1 RLERRVGPV
10 EVLLGQADRAGDVAH
25 LPEIH
30 GAGIQE
36 ERALLEAGPGLR
48 GLDDLVAPL
57 HQDAP
62 APGEAPGAPRRPSP
76 ASQDARGPD
85 EEDAPRPE
93 THAPDGSTAARG
105 SLLRSAAKDATAMAL
120 LTTEALVLRAYDL
133 GETSKIV
140 VLLTRARGKV
150 RAVAKGARGARP
162 RYRSAL
168 EPLSEVSVS
177 LYGRQGADLLRLG
190 DCDLLRSAF
199 RTGERGL
206 EAVLFLSYAA
216 ELLDAFAQE
225 GEAEERVYR
234 LALASV
240 RAAGDGGSTPALA
253 RYLEAWLLRLGGL
266 YPPL

>member
-1 RLERRVGPV
+1 
-10 EVLLGQADRAGDVAH
+10 
-25 LPEIH
+25 
-30 GAGIQE
+30 
-36 ERALLEAGPGLR
+36 
-48 GLDDLVAPL
+48 
-57 HQDAP
+57 
-62 APGEAPGAPRRPSP
+62 
-76 ASQDARGPD
+76 
-85 EEDAPRPE
+85 
-93 THAPDGSTAARG
+93 
-105 SLLRSAAKDATAMAL
+105 MAL

-177 LYGRQGADLLRLG
+177 LYGRQGADLLRVG

-206 EAVLFLSYAA
+206 EAALFLSYAA

-234 LALASV
+234 LGLV
-240 RAAGDGGSTPALA
+240 TLRAVEEGGAVSSLA
-253 RYLEAWLLRLGGL
+253 RYLEAWLLRLNGL
-266 YPPL
+266 YPPLDHCAACSRPLPAGALRYHSASHGFVCDDCGPASGPILPEGARAFLGDVFRRPPAELSAPLPPEAVGLEPFHHDLVSRHLERPLRSQRVLKDVAREVGR